1 MTETAPLDTI
11 RHVAT
16 PEGCEISMSLAGPVI
31 RARAW
36 FFDLLLRLMIW
47 LVLIVVI
54 GILGAGFGR
63 GILLVS
69 SFLLEWFYPMLF
81 EVYMQGQTP
90 GKRICKLVVLHDDGR
105 PIGWGASFIRNT
117 LRFVDFFPALYAA
130 GFMTILLNR
139 DGKRLGD
146 LAAGTVVAYKNGE
159 PARSNLADSREKGV
173 EMPPFPLNVQ
183 EQQAVIE
190 FSRRVNKLTD
200 ERAEELARVATPLT
214 EGLSPEQGKLRLL
227 RIANFLLGAR

>member
-1 MTETAPLDTI
+1 MTEAVSLDTI

-36 FFDLLLRLMIW
+36 FFDLLIRLVIW
-47 LVLIVVI
+47 FVLAMVI
-54 GILGAGFGR
+54 GALGGG
-63 GILLVS
+63 GGLGVVS
-69 SFLLEWFYPMLF
+69 VISFLLEWFYPILF

-117 LRFVDFFPALYAA
+117 LRFVDFFPFLYAA
-130 GFMTILLNR
+130 GFVTILLNR

-146 LAAGTVVAYKNGE
+146 LAAGTVVAYRNSE
-159 PARSNLADSREKGV
+159 TVRSDLAHSVEKGV
-173 EMPPFPLNVQ
+173 EIPPFPLNVQ
-183 EQQAVIE
+183 EQQAIIE

-200 ERAEELARVATPLT
+200 ERAEELALVATPLT
-214 EGLSPEQGKLRLL
+214 QGLPPGQGRTRLL